1 MLRIWTDSQQ
11 AGFLDR
17 HGNRGGTFAYEP
29 ELATAR
35 AVSVTMPVRLASWN
49 SSDGL
54 LPIFDM
60 NLPEGVLRA
69 RLSASFANSSRSSPS
84 GSFDDIDLLAVVGG
98 AQIGRIGCSP
108 AETELSDDVPF
119 QSIDEIIKAERG
131 GELYEHLLRTFAR
144 HSGISG
150 VQPKVLIRGL
160 QDQPPSVS
168 VRQPQ
173 GVRPATHIVK
183 LWDSKELPE
192 LAANEYFCLCAAR
205 KAGLVVPGFQLS
217 ENGHALVIER
227 FDLKA
232 DGSYRGFEDFCVLNG
247 LTSAKKYDGGYET
260 RLFKRASDF
269 IEVEGRRIELERLF
283 RLFVLNCALRNGDAH
298 LKNFGILYD
307 DVVGPAMLAP
317 VYDLVT
323 TDAYIPDDP
332 MALTLNGSTMWPDK
346 RALVVLAQSRCD
358 IATREIGQIL
368 EQTADALCDVMAD
381 VKRYFSEVAAHPEIG
396 DRMLNAWE
404 TGIAMSLERS
414 DDRMLLL
421 SGAPTSKKP
430 ARKQRRRPKAA
441 PKR

>member
-1 MLRIWTDSQQ
+1 MLRVWTDSRH

-17 HGNRGGTFAYEP
+17 HGNRGATFAYEP
-29 ELATAR
+29 ELDTTR

-49 SSDGL
+49 ASSGL

-60 NLPEGVLRA
+60 NLPEGGLRA
-69 RLSASFANSSRSSPS
+69 RLSANFADTS
-84 GSFDDIDLLAVVGG
+84 GNFDDIDLLAVVGH
-98 AQIGRIGCSP
+98 AQIGRMRCSA
-108 AETELSDDVPF
+108 AEAELSDDVPF
-119 QSIDEIIKAERG
+119 QSIDEIIKAGRG
-131 GELYEHLLRTFAR
+131 GELSEHLLQTFAV

-150 VQPKVLIRGL
+150 VQPKVMVRGL
-160 QDQPPSVS
+160 ADQSSSTPPSH
-168 VRQPQ
+168 
-173 GVRPATHIVK
+173 GGRPATHIVK
-183 LWDSKELPE
+183 LWDSAELPE

-269 IEVEGRRIELERLF
+269 IEVEGRRTALERLF

-298 LKNFGILYD
+298 LKNFGIIYD
-307 DVVGPAMLAP
+307 DVVGAARLAP

-323 TDAYIPDDP
+323 TDAYIPDDA
-332 MALTLNGSTMWPDK
+332 MALTLGGSTFWPDK

-358 IATREIGQIL
+358 IATKEIGQIL
-368 EQTADALCDVMAD
+368 EQTADALCDLMAD

-396 DRMLNAWE
+396 DRMLHAWE
-404 TGIAMSLERS
+404 TGIAMSKS
-414 DDRMLLL
+414 
-421 SGAPTSKKP
+421 A
-430 ARKQRRRPKAA
+430 ARRRRQSA
-441 PKR
+441 RM

>member
-1 MLRIWTDSQQ
+1 
-11 AGFLDR
+11 
-17 HGNRGGTFAYEP
+17 
-29 ELATAR
+29 
-35 AVSVTMPVRLASWN
+35 
-49 SSDGL
+49 
-54 LPIFDM
+54 
-60 NLPEGVLRA
+60 
-69 RLSASFANSSRSSPS
+69 
-84 GSFDDIDLLAVVGG
+84 
-98 AQIGRIGCSP
+98 
-108 AETELSDDVPF
+108 
-119 QSIDEIIKAERG
+119 
-131 GELYEHLLRTFAR
+131 
-144 HSGISG
+144 
-150 VQPKVLIRGL
+150 
-160 QDQPPSVS
+160 
-168 VRQPQ
+168 
-173 GVRPATHIVK
+173 
-183 LWDSKELPE
+183 
-192 LAANEYFCLCAAR
+192 
-205 KAGLVVPGFQLS
+205 VVPGFQLS

-247 LTSAKKYDGGYET
+247 LTSAKKYDGAYET

-269 IEVEGRRIELERLF
+269 IEVEGRRTSLERLF

-298 LKNFGILYD
+298 LKNFGIIYD
-307 DVVGPAMLAP
+307 DVVGPARLAP

-358 IATREIGQIL
+358 IATKEIGQIL

-381 VKRYFSEVAAHPEIG
+381 VKRYFSEVAPHPEIG

-421 SGAPTSKKP
+421 SGAPTGKKP

>member
-1 MLRIWTDSQQ
+1 MLRVWTDSRH

-17 HGNRGGTFAYEP
+17 HEEVGATFAYEP

-49 SSDGL
+49 SSQGL

-69 RLSASFANSSRSSPS
+69 RLSASFAKPS
-84 GSFDDIDLLAVVGG
+84 KSFDDIDLLAVVGG
-98 AQIGRIGCSP
+98 AQIGRIVCSP
-108 AETELSDDVPF
+108 ADAEPSDDVPF
-119 QSIDEIIKAERG
+119 QPIDEIIKAERG
-131 GELYEHLLRTFAR
+131 GELYEHLMQTFAR

-150 VQPKVLIRGL
+150 VQPKVLIRGVP
-160 QDQPPSVS
+160 DQSPSGS
-168 VRQPQ
+168 ELRSP

-183 LWDSKELPE
+183 LWDSNELPE

-227 FDLKA
+227 FDLKP

-269 IEVEGRRIELERLF
+269 IDVEGRRTALERLF

-298 LKNFGILYD
+298 LKNFGLIYD
-307 DVVGPAMLAP
+307 DVVGPARLAP

-323 TDAYIPDDP
+323 TDAYIPDDA
-332 MALTLNGSTMWPDK
+332 MALTLNGSIFWPDK

-358 IATREIGQIL
+358 IATKEIGQIL

-396 DRMLNAWE
+396 DRILSAWE

-421 SGAPTSKKP
+421 SGAPGGKKP
-430 ARKQRRRPKAA
+430 ARKQKRRPKAA

>member
-1 MLRIWTDSQQ
+1 MLRIWADSQH

-49 SSDGL
+49 STDGL

-69 RLSASFANSSRSSPS
+69 RLSASFANACGSLPS
-84 GSFDDIDLLAVVGG
+84 GGFDDIDLLAVVGH
-98 AQIGRIGCSP
+98 AQIGRIRCS
-108 AETELSDDVPF
+108 AADVELSDDVPF
-119 QSIDEIIKAERG
+119 QSIDEIIKAGRG
-131 GELYEHLLRTFAR
+131 GELSEHLLQKFAV

-150 VQPKVLIRGL
+150 VQPKVMVRGVA
-160 QDQPPSVS
+160 DQSSSVS
-168 VRQPQ
+168 EPRSYA
-173 GVRPATHIVK
+173 GRPATHIVK
-183 LWDSKELPE
+183 LWEAAELPE
-192 LAANEYFCLCAAR
+192 LAANEYFCLCAAK
-205 KAGLVVPGFQLS
+205 KAGLVVPSFQLS
-217 ENGHALVIER
+217 ENGHALVVER

-260 RLFKRASDF
+260 RLFKRASEF
-269 IEVEGRRIELERLF
+269 IEVEGRRTALERLF

-298 LKNFGILYD
+298 LKNFGIIYD
-307 DVVGPAMLAP
+307 DVVGPARLAP

-323 TDAYIPDDP
+323 TDAYIPDDA
-332 MALTLNGSTMWPDK
+332 MALTLNGSTLWPDK

-358 IATREIGQIL
+358 IATKEIGQIL

-381 VKRYFSEVAAHPEIG
+381 VKRYFSEAAAHPEIG

-414 DDRMLLL
+414 DHRMLLL
-421 SGAPTSKKP
+421 SGAPAGKKP
-430 ARKQRRRPKAA
+430 SRKQRRRPKAA

>member
-1 MLRIWTDSQQ
+1 MLRVWTDSRH

-17 HGNRGGTFAYEP
+17 HGNRGATFAYEP
-29 ELATAR
+29 ELATTR

-49 SSDGL
+49 ASSGL

-60 NLPEGVLRA
+60 NLPEGGLRA
-69 RLSASFANSSRSSPS
+69 RLSANFANSS
-84 GSFDDIDLLAVVGG
+84 GNFDDIDLLAVVGH
-98 AQIGRIGCSP
+98 AQIGRMRCS
-108 AETELSDDVPF
+108 AADAELSDDVPF
-119 QSIDEIIKAERG
+119 QSIDEIIKAGPGSEMS
-131 GELYEHLLRTFAR
+131 EHLLQTFAV

-150 VQPKVLIRGL
+150 VQPKVMVRGL
-160 QDQPPSVS
+160 AEQSPGMSEPPSH
-168 VRQPQ
+168 
-173 GVRPATHIVK
+173 GGRPATHIVK
-183 LWDSKELPE
+183 LWDSAELPE

-269 IEVEGRRIELERLF
+269 IGVEGRRSALERLF

-298 LKNFGILYD
+298 LKNFGIIYD
-307 DVVGPAMLAP
+307 DVVGAARLAP

-323 TDAYIPDDP
+323 TDAYIPDDA
-332 MALTLNGSTMWPDK
+332 MALTLSGSTMWPDK

-358 IATREIGQIL
+358 IATKEIGQIL
-368 EQTADALCDVMAD
+368 EQTADALCDMMAE

-396 DRMLNAWE
+396 DRMLHAWE

-414 DDRMLLL
+414 DDRML
-421 SGAPTSKKP
+421 SGAPTGKKP
-430 ARKQRRRPKAA
+430 ARKQKRRPKAA
-441 PKR
+441 LKR

>member
-1 MLRIWTDSQQ
+1 MLRVWTDSRR

-17 HGNRGGTFAYEP
+17 HEEVGATFAYEP

-35 AVSVTMPVRLASWN
+35 AVSVTMPVQLASWN
-49 SSDGL
+49 SHHGL

-60 NLPEGVLRA
+60 NLPEGALRA
-69 RLSASFANSSRSSPS
+69 RLSASFAKPS
-84 GSFDDIDLLAVVGG
+84 KSFDDIDLLAVVGG
-98 AQIGRIGCSP
+98 AQIGRIGCSR
-108 AETELSDDVPF
+108 AEAQPSDDVPF
-119 QSIDEIIKAERG
+119 QPIDEIIKAERG
-131 GELYEHLLRTFAR
+131 GELYEHLMQTFAR

-150 VQPKVLIRGL
+150 VQPKVLVRGL
-160 QDQPPSVS
+160 PDQPPSGS
-168 VRQPQ
+168 ELRPP

-183 LWDSKELPE
+183 LWDSNELPE

-217 ENGHALVIER
+217 ENGRALVIER
-227 FDLKA
+227 FDLKP
-232 DGSYRGFEDFCVLNG
+232 DGSHRGFEDFCVLNG

-269 IEVEGRRIELERLF
+269 IDVEGRRTALERLF

-298 LKNFGILYD
+298 LKNFGLIYD
-307 DVVGPAMLAP
+307 DVVGPARLAP

-323 TDAYIPDDP
+323 TDAYIPDDA
-332 MALTLNGSTMWPDK
+332 MALTLNGSIFWPDK

-358 IATREIGQIL
+358 IATKEIGQIL

-414 DDRMLLL
+414 DHRMLLL
-421 SGAPTSKKP
+421 SGAPAGKKP
-430 ARKQRRRPKAA
+430 ARKHKRRSKAA